1 MCAILENN
9 NKKREQNLMK
19 RQLYVSR
26 LIHLNM
32 RVNPMNFSFVCVY
45 ETELTLKIVMTDA
58 DATIATF
65 YTLTK

>member
-1 MCAILENN
+1 
-9 NKKREQNLMK
+9 MK